1 MTDKKMPKNAEKYI
15 CYCCDFKCSK
25 YSNYASHILTRKH
38 KNVDKMLTNVD
49 KKNAEN
55 ADSAKTFICYCGR
68 VYKHRQSLFVHKKKC
83 LMIEKNEL
91 ITNLIKEN
99 KELKE
104 AQQQHEK
111 TQNIILELLKT
122 TQVHI
127 HSVQNIQMQNNK
139 TFNLNF
145 YLNETC
151 KNAMNI
157 TDFVDSVKL
166 QLNDLINIGEKGY
179 VTGISNII
187 VKNLNA
193 LETTQRPIQC
203 ADAKR
208 EIIYIKDDDKWDKD
222 DECKSRMRKV
232 IKTVANKNI
241 RLLSEYKA
249 TYIESISNNSGYYD
263 KLIIETM
270 GGTGDKEQEKENKI
284 IKNIVKEFVID
295 KTKY

>member
-15 CYCCDFKCSK
+15 CNCCDFKSSK
-25 YSNYASHILTRKH
+25 YSNYISHILTRKH

-55 ADSAKTFICYCGR
+55 ADHAKPYICYCGR
-68 VYKHRQSLFVHKKKC
+68 QYKHRQSLFVHKKKC
-83 LMIEKNEL
+83 HTEDKNEI
-91 ITNLIKEN
+91 ITNLMKEN

-104 AQQQHEK
+104 VQQQQEK
-111 TQNIILELLKT
+111 TQNIILELLKA

-127 HSVQNIQMQNNK
+127 HSVQNIQMQTNK

-166 QLNDLINIGEKGY
+166 QLNDLIDIGEKGY

-208 EIIYIKDDDKWDKD
+208 EIIYIKDHNKWDRD
-222 DECKSRMRKV
+222 DEDKSKMRKV
-232 IKTVANKNI
+232 IKTVTNKNI
-241 RLLSEYKA
+241 QLLSEYKA
-249 TYIESISNNSGYYD
+249 TYIESISTYSGYYD
-263 KLIIETM
+263 KLIIETI
-270 GGTGDKEQEKENKI
+270 GGIGDQEQEKENKI
-284 IKNIVKEFVID
+284 IKNIVKEFIID